1 MGWVGELRV
10 TGVVFSVPGLA
21 VARGGVANDNSAS
34 LPLGA
39 ELHTRCPLEMTG
51 MPYPVKKVCSFF
63 YRCPLEHC
71 TVFSNYLLDVQ
82 RTGNMGTSFFT
93 LLYFPWWARGHPLI

>member
-1 MGWVGELRV
+1 MRNYSFVVAGNLMGWVGELRV

-39 ELHTRCPLEMTG
+39 ELHTRCPLEMTE
-51 MPYPVKKVCSFF
+51 MPVGFRSRVPS
-63 YRCPLEHC
+63 
-71 TVFSNYLLDVQ
+71 
-82 RTGNMGTSFFT
+82 GT
-93 LLYFPWWARGHPLI
+93 